1 MNYKKEMI
9 IRYNDTIKLEKER
22 ERNIKRDLE
31 LKRVLSELKTF
42 DNNNMV
48 KPTEDKPKKKKNL
61 TLVKKT
67 SNNDDNTKALKELE
81 KLLLN
86 NYKILNQKSRPTAQ
100 THYDYYRDQIYQ
112 SSRDGDIAK
121 NLEVFKKLIN
131 DMITKLKSK
140 EDKPKE
146 DKPKPKKKLKQT
158 MEIKFKKKKEY
169 ELQNIRDS
177 KTGRYE
183 LKNIKK
189 LVPKTVDDEDKL
201 FDLRQDIYRQ
211 KNAKEELEQQ
221 KKVHKMIENF
231 FNNDGGVYKK
241 SLDVY
246 SGDALKN
253 YLDKMERGGIF
264 KIDPELKKKI
274 YKKLKIK

>member
-1 MNYKKEMI
+1 
-9 IRYNDTIKLEKER
+9 LEKER

-31 LKRVLSELKTF
+31 LKRVLSEIKII

-67 SNNDDNTKALKELE
+67 TISNKDDNTKALKELE

-86 NYKILNQKSRPTAQ
+86 NYKILNQKSRPTAD
-100 THYDYYRDQIYQ
+100 THYESFRTQIYQ
-112 SSRDGDIAK
+112 SYRDDELDK

-131 DMITKLKSK
+131 NMITKLKSK

-158 MEIKFKKKKEY
+158 MEIKFKKKKE
-169 ELQNIRDS
+169 EALKTVPTNI
-177 KTGRYE
+177 GRAS
-183 LKNIKK
+183 ISVKK
-189 LVPKTVDDEDKL
+189 LVPKTFDDEDKL
-201 FDLRQDIYRQ
+201 DDLRQDVYRQ
-211 KNAKEELEQQ
+211 KTAKEELEEQ
-221 KKVHKMIENF
+221 KKIHKMIENF
-231 FNNDGGVYKK
+231 FNNDGGVYKR
-241 SLDVY
+241 SLDIY
-246 SGDALKN
+246 SGDALKD

>member
-31 LKRVLSELKTF
+31 LKRVLSELKIF

-48 KPTEDKPKKKKNL
+48 KPTEDKLKKKKNL

-131 DMITKLKSK
+131 DRITKLKSK

-158 MEIKFKKKKEY
+158 MEIKFKKKKE
-169 ELQNIRDS
+169 EAFKSVPTNI
-177 KTGRYE
+177 GRASI
-183 LKNIKK
+183 LVKK

-201 FDLRQDIYRQ
+201 FDLRQDVYRQ
-211 KNAKEELEQQ
+211 KNAKEELEEQ

-253 YLDKMERGGIF
+253 YLDKMERGGVF

>member
-1 MNYKKEMI
+1 MI

-31 LKRVLSELKTF
+31 LKRVLSELKII

-48 KPTEDKPKKKKNL
+48 KPTEDKPKKK
-61 TLVKKT
+61 
-67 SNNDDNTKALKELE
+67 
-81 KLLLN
+81 
-86 NYKILNQKSRPTAQ
+86 Y
-100 THYDYYRDQIYQ
+100 
-112 SSRDGDIAK
+112 
-121 NLEVFKKLIN
+121 
-131 DMITKLKSK
+131 KLKIVQ
-140 EDKPKE
+140 PTKE

-158 MEIKFKKKKEY
+158 MEIKFKKKKENVETKVLNNMGFY
-169 ELQNIRDS
+169 QFD
-177 KTGRYE
+177 KAV
-183 LKNIKK
+183 KK
-189 LVPKTVDDEDKL
+189 LVPKTFDDEDKL
-201 FDLRQDIYRQ
+201 FDLQQDVFRQ
-211 KNAKEELEQQ
+211 KLAKEELEEQ
-221 KKVHKMIENF
+221 KRAHKTVENF

-246 SGDALKN
+246 GGFVLKD

>member
-31 LKRVLSELKTF
+31 LKRVLSELKIF

-48 KPTEDKPKKKKNL
+48 KPTEDKLKKKKNL

-112 SSRDGDIAK
+112 SRNDGDIAK

-131 DMITKLKSK
+131 DKITKLKSK

-158 MEIKFKKKKEY
+158 MEIKFKKKKE
-169 ELQNIRDS
+169 EAFKSVPTNI
-177 KTGRYE
+177 GRASI
-183 LKNIKK
+183 LVKK

-201 FDLRQDIYRQ
+201 FDLRQDVYRQ
-211 KNAKEELEQQ
+211 KNAKEELEEQ

-253 YLDKMERGGIF
+253 YLDKMERGGVF

>member
-31 LKRVLSELKTF
+31 LKRVLSELKIF

-48 KPTEDKPKKKKNL
+48 KPTEDKLKKKKNL

-86 NYKILNQKSRPTAQ
+86 NYKILNQKSRPKAQ

-131 DMITKLKSK
+131 DKITKLKSK

-158 MEIKFKKKKEY
+158 MEIKFKKKKE
-169 ELQNIRDS
+169 EAFKSVPTNI
-177 KTGRYE
+177 GRASI
-183 LKNIKK
+183 LVKK

-201 FDLRQDIYRQ
+201 FDLRQDVYRQ
-211 KNAKEELEQQ
+211 KNAKEELEEQ

>member
-31 LKRVLSELKTF
+31 LKRVLSELKIF

-48 KPTEDKPKKKKNL
+48 KPTEDKPKKK
-61 TLVKKT
+61 
-67 SNNDDNTKALKELE
+67 
-81 KLLLN
+81 
-86 NYKILNQKSRPTAQ
+86 Y
-100 THYDYYRDQIYQ
+100 
-112 SSRDGDIAK
+112 
-121 NLEVFKKLIN
+121 
-131 DMITKLKSK
+131 KLKIVQPT

-158 MEIKFKKKKEY
+158 MEIKFKKKKE
-169 ELQNIRDS
+169 EGIKNVLNNLG
-177 KTGRYE
+177 GRTSI
-183 LKNIKK
+183 LVKK
-189 LVPKTVDDEDKL
+189 LVPKTFDDEDKL
-201 FDLRQDIYRQ
+201 FDLRQDVYRQ
-211 KNAKEELEQQ
+211 KLAKEELEEQ
-221 KKVHKMIENF
+221 KKIHKMIENF
-231 FNNDGGVYKK
+231 FNNDGGVYKR
-241 SLDVY
+241 SLDIY
-246 SGDALKN
+246 SGDALKD

>member
-31 LKRVLSELKTF
+31 LKRVLSELKIF

-48 KPTEDKPKKKKNL
+48 KPTEDKLKKKKNL

-131 DMITKLKSK
+131 DKITKLKSK

-158 MEIKFKKKKEY
+158 MEIKFKKKKE
-169 ELQNIRDS
+169 EAFKSVPTNI
-177 KTGRYE
+177 GRASI
-183 LKNIKK
+183 LVKK

-201 FDLRQDIYRQ
+201 FDLRQDVYRQ
-211 KNAKEELEQQ
+211 KNAKEELEEQ

-241 SLDVY
+241 SLDIY

-253 YLDKMERGGIF
+253 YLDKMELGGIF

-274 YKKLKIK
+274 YKKLRIK